1 MKLNDSVL
9 NLPGNI
15 PMSAMNNDTIIFGES
30 TMPFMQINDTI
41 TMNSSIKTWDESI
54 TDSLKSLKELDF
66 KSTGYKQM
74 VDGFCDTLAVA
85 EDMFNEDEIAKAFI
99 EALEE
104 QCLFYKTKENFYN
117 NLKTTIKFKL
127 NEK

>member
-1 MKLNDSVL
+1 MKLNNSVL

-15 PMSAMNNDTIIFGES
+15 PMSAMNDDIIIFDES

-54 TDSLKSLKELDF
+54 TDSLKSLKEVDF

-85 EDMFNEDEIAKAFI
+85 EDMFNEEEIAKGFI
-99 EALEE
+99 EALDE
-104 QCLFYKTKENFYN
+104 QRKFYKTKENFYS
-117 NLKTTIKFKL
+117 NLITTIKFQL

>member
-1 MKLNDSVL
+1 
-9 NLPGNI
+9 
-15 PMSAMNNDTIIFGES
+15 MNNDTIIFGES
-30 TMPFMQINDTI
+30 TMPFMQSNDTV
-41 TMNSSIKTWDESI
+41 TMNSNIKTWDESI

-74 VDGFCDTLAVA
+74 VDGFCETLAVA

-104 QCLFYKTKENFYN
+104 QRLFYKTKENFYN